1 MAEWTPTVGMSG
13 SDIYVHDLIPGWKGN
28 ILVTSLRGR
37 SLFRVTLG
45 PDGRRAT
52 SIERLFQDRYGRLRD
67 VLVGPDGF
75 VYIATSNLDGRARGV
90 GPFAGDDKVL
100 KVGPAW

>member
-1 MAEWTPTVGMSG
+1 MESVAEWTPTVGMSG
-13 SDIYVHDLIPGWKGN
+13 TDIYVHDLIPGWKGN

-45 PDGRRAT
+45 
-52 SIERLFQDRYGRLRD
+52 SQDRYGRLRD
-67 VLVGPDGF
+67 VLVGSDGF
-75 VYIATSNLDGRARGV
+75 VYIATSNHDGRARGV

-100 KVGPAW
+100 RVGPAS